1 VREASISVVMPN
13 LNGARYLRRA
23 LDSFLAEDYQAKE
36 LIVVDGRSTDD
47 SHEVLAEYARKH
59 ANIRWM
65 DVPDRG
71 ISDAINIALEVARGE
86 IIGYLGSDDL
96 LSGHVFRTIARW
108 EPFIDFDAI
117 FFNSYTYYV
126 KERRCVLQKPSVAEI
141 TFEALLANGTI
152 VGLQNTFY
160 RRRVFDELRFN
171 VENRYSMDYEMLLE
185 VAQRKG
191 MFLYVDDVAT
201 LNYFDGNISHNNHAQ
216 AMEAAYVARRF
227 CGDYQGP
234 LFGEEWLPE
243 SDRRAAQSP
252 APTETGAE
260 AQGCAQDGEEGANAE
275 PHASADVDQAAAAEA
290 PDTDAGKLMEA
301 PAAQGWKARL
311 SSLGRSLSGPR
322 RP

>member
-1 VREASISVVMPN
+1 MADASISIVMPN
-13 LNGARYLRRA
+13 LNGAKYLRRA
-23 LDSFLAEDYQAKE
+23 LDSFVAETYEAKE
-36 LIVVDGRSTDD
+36 LIVVDGMSTDG
-47 SHEVLAEYARKH
+47 SHELLAEYTGKH
-59 ANIRWM
+59 ANIRWLN
-65 DVPDRG
+65 VRDRG
-71 ISDAINIALEVARGE
+71 ISDAINIALEVAKGA

-96 LSGHVFRTIARW
+96 LAGDVLRTIARW

-126 KERRCVLQKPSVAEI
+126 QERRCVLQKPSVPDI
-141 TFEALLANGTI
+141 TFENLLAKGTI

-160 RRRVFDELRFN
+160 RRRVFDELKFN

-191 MFLYVDDVAT
+191 MFLYIDDVAT

-243 SDRRAAQSP
+243 QDRRGWQP
-252 APTETGAE
+252 PAE
-260 AQGCAQDGEEGANAE
+260 ADAQARGDAAATPQDAKDSAE
-275 PHASADVDQAAAAEA
+275 SPAAAEA
-290 PDTDAGKLMEA
+290 PVAHAEDGADQSGE
-301 PAAQGWKARL
+301 GWKAKL
-311 SSLGRSLSGPR
+311 SSLGRSLR